1 MIMIKA
7 VINGEVVEVDE
18 KNIPQT
24 SSRHKKQEA
33 EDNE

>member
-1 MIMIKA
+1 MIKA

-24 SSRHKKQEA
+24 SSRHR
-33 EDNE
+33 EDEE

>member
-1 MIMIKA
+1 MIKA

-24 SSRHKKQEA
+24 SPRHRGDE
-33 EDNE
+33 E